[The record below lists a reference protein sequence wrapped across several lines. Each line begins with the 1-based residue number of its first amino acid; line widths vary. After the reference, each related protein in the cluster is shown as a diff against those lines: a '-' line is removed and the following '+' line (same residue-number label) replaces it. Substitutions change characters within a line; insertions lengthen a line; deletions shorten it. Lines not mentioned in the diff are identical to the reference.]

1 MTRPR
6 ASYNRQINTNPEIYK
21 EYHSSNV
28 TQSAV
33 TTGTGVL
40 QREAVKNDGK
50 FPVTRDNHQPRSN
63 EQNKPDS
70 LSVLWHELLSPMT
83 LIKGYTATLLQLSDA
98 IDEEQK
104 EQYIRGIDTASNRV
118 VRLIENLRDITYL
131 ERADIDT
138 NHPISLLE
146 LLRQVIPETQ
156 NQTTKHVI
164 TLHPSDTLPRVK
176 ADPEKLMQVVTNLL
190 GNAIKYSPD
199 GGDIDVELRVFQT
212 VDELKKFYP
221 DAPTINAPCAIISV
235 SDNGIGLPEEDLENI
250 FEKFYRASTKL
261 TRAVPGA
268 GLGL

>member
-1 MTRPR
+1 VPQQEVVEV
-6 ASYNRQINTNPEIYK
+6 SKKP
-21 EYHSSNV
+21 S
-28 TQSAV
+28 
-33 TTGTGVL
+33 GTHDNL
-40 QREAVKNDGK
+40 Q
-50 FPVTRDNHQPRSN
+50 HQSN

-70 LSVLWHELLSPMT
+70 LSILWHELLSPMT
-83 LIKGYTATLLQLSDA
+83 LIKGYTATLLQLNDA
-98 IDEEQK
+98 INEEQK

-131 ERADIDT
+131 ERAEIDAR
-138 NHPISLLE
+138 HPISLVE

-156 NQTTKHVI
+156 NQTTKHAI
-164 TLHPSDTLPRVK
+164 TLHPSGPLPRVK

-199 GGDIDVELRVFQT
+199 GGDIDVELRVIQT
-212 VDELKKFYP
+212 EDELKKFYP
-221 DAPTINAPCAIISV
+221 DAPAIETPCAIISV

-268 GLGL
+268 GLGLYICRYIIEAHGGVIWARNRLQGGSMVSCSLQTA